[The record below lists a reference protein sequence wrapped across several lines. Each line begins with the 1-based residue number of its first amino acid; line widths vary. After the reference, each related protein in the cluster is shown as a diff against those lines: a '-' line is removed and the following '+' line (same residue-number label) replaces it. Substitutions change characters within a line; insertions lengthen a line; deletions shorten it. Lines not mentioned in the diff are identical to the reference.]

1 MPLITISPP
10 QPHEYEIEYLQ
21 RCLHAANEK
30 LQEQETELEEC
41 RAQIERDNR
50 IVYHI
55 NEQIATLEDLVH
67 KQKMTISNQ
76 SKTISDPRLVRRV
89 QMSSSSSPASISGPV
104 GTAAG
109 GGLFSLTPQ
118 PQLPQQQGHH
128 QLPGVA
134 ASTAFETTRSQ
145 QLPIGG
151 GVFETSPTTPSAFD
165 IGSGGNSIAPGLVS
179 QSQDQTTLSSLSS
192 SLQTQAVHQAQPAA
206 GTQIP
211 LVWDPVS
218 GTKRISL
225 CASGYL
231 DPATCLSEFASRY
244 RELWAKTEL
253 FGQAHANTPNVF
265 KDSHL
270 EKSVKDYIMM
280 VSDKYGASS
289 LLGSHGTRFFLVAK
303 AINNFLAREVLK
315 VSVIKGFD
323 DQGDAEVGYLKRQ
336 IYPGEYPFPL
346 TLSVLTRSNCT
357 RHPGSYPTPDDH
369 IHRLPCPNHQSQAR
383 FPRLLAA

>member
-1 MPLITISPP
+1 MHSNTHSSPESPGEPGPCVVNMPLITISPP

-41 RAQIERDNR
+41 RAQIERDTR
-50 IVYHI
+50 IVYHF
-55 NEQIATLEDLVH
+55 NEQIASLEDLVH

-89 QMSSSSSPASISGPV
+89 QMSLSSSPASMSGLV
-104 GTAAG
+104 GAGAGAGTA
-109 GGLFSLTPQ
+109 GGLLSLTSQ
-118 PQLPQQQGHH
+118 PQLQQQQGHH
-128 QLPGVA
+128 QLPGFT

-151 GVFETSPTTPSAFD
+151 GVFETSPTTRSALE
-165 IGSGGNSIAPGLVS
+165 ISSGGNSIAPGLVS
-179 QSQDQTTLSSLSS
+179 QSQEQITLSSLSS
-192 SLQTQAVHQAQPAA
+192 SSQTQAMHQAQPVF
-206 GTQIP
+206 GNQTP
-211 LVWDPVS
+211 PVWDPVA
-218 GTKRISL
+218 GTNRISL

-280 VSDKYGASS
+280 VSDKHGASS

-323 DQGDAEVGYLKRQ
+323 DQVDTEVGYLKRQ
-336 IYPGEYPFPL
+336 IYLGGYPFPHYFVSL
-346 TLSVLTRSNCT
+346 
-357 RHPGSYPTPDDH
+357 G
-369 IHRLPCPNHQSQAR
+369 QG
-383 FPRLLAA
+383 